1 MHDMKSKRKMEV
13 GGANS
18 VVMSLISRVKREAP
32 GCRATVNR
40 CINVFGC
47 CSSAGGPTAAE
58 WARDD
63 EA

>member
-32 GCRATVNR
+32 GCSGHSEQVHKCVWVLLVSWRPD
-40 CINVFGC
+40 GC
-47 CSSAGGPTAAE
+47 
-58 WARDD
+58 
-63 EA
+63 